1 MKSQDGD
8 RAQSKYERDSSHSRD
23 RSRSRDNRV
32 QLVKEDDQDG
42 SYARVDHFAKNKNK
56 NKPPPP
62 IPKEVLQ
69 IEEELFKIKD
79 ENAKLQAETDK
90 QSARVKAIELFS
102 SDVLRRYDRLE
113 HEYVQLK
120 QQYEELSSQD
130 WSKNVIIL
138 KNTISELRHELA
150 YKESQFQDLKKRMQT
165 IMDKELSE
173 LNVKAFFERQINDLM
188 YAKKVIAE
196 YEKRE
201 NEWTKRWNEL
211 LNENSLNLDKVN
223 GLQSQLNRQ
232 RDTYQ
237 SVLAENDRRLAEAN
251 DIMALGYDEPD
262 KRKAAE
268 FLVTQIEL
276 LKEERRALLEDNDIL
291 NAKVNDLLMENDDLR
306 HDNQTVEFLRG
317 AELVYGNRDD
327 EKMKRMYKRV
337 EELED
342 LLLET
347 KQKTSISQ
355 ILELESQIASLNEE
369 ITQHMNDKTKLTE
382 RLEKERNNQ
391 MHYFD
396 ETKAIE
402 FFTALL
408 KEKDDKITSLDAK
421 ISKFNSILDE
431 KDKDV
436 EKAQLERD
444 ATKKEVDSLKNKLDK
459 YMDLMKTHSNKTHIK
474 DERSKWILD
483 EDSMAFH

>member
-201 NEWTKRWNEL
+201 NE
-211 LNENSLNLDKVN
+211 
-223 GLQSQLNRQ
+223 
-232 RDTYQ
+232 
-237 SVLAENDRRLAEAN
+237 
-251 DIMALGYDEPD
+251 
-262 KRKAAE
+262 
-268 FLVTQIEL
+268 
-276 LKEERRALLEDNDIL
+276 
-291 NAKVNDLLMENDDLR
+291 
-306 HDNQTVEFLRG
+306 
-317 AELVYGNRDD
+317 
-327 EKMKRMYKRV
+327 
-337 EELED
+337 
-342 LLLET
+342 
-347 KQKTSISQ
+347 
-355 ILELESQIASLNEE
+355 
-369 ITQHMNDKTKLTE
+369 
-382 RLEKERNNQ
+382 
-391 MHYFD
+391 
-396 ETKAIE
+396 
-402 FFTALL
+402 
-408 KEKDDKITSLDAK
+408 
-421 ISKFNSILDE
+421 
-431 KDKDV
+431 
-436 EKAQLERD
+436 
-444 ATKKEVDSLKNKLDK
+444 
-459 YMDLMKTHSNKTHIK
+459 
-474 DERSKWILD
+474 
-483 EDSMAFH
+483 

>member
-1 MKSQDGD
+1 
-8 RAQSKYERDSSHSRD
+8 
-23 RSRSRDNRV
+23 
-32 QLVKEDDQDG
+32 
-42 SYARVDHFAKNKNK
+42 
-56 NKPPPP
+56 
-62 IPKEVLQ
+62 
-69 IEEELFKIKD
+69 
-79 ENAKLQAETDK
+79 
-90 QSARVKAIELFS
+90 
-102 SDVLRRYDRLE
+102 
-113 HEYVQLK
+113 
-120 QQYEELSSQD
+120 
-130 WSKNVIIL
+130 
-138 KNTISELRHELA
+138 
-150 YKESQFQDLKKRMQT
+150 
-165 IMDKELSE
+165 
-173 LNVKAFFERQINDLM
+173 
-188 YAKKVIAE
+188 
-196 YEKRE
+196 
-201 NEWTKRWNEL
+201 
-211 LNENSLNLDKVN
+211 
-223 GLQSQLNRQ
+223 
-232 RDTYQ
+232 
-237 SVLAENDRRLAEAN
+237 
-251 DIMALGYDEPD
+251 MALGYDEPD

-396 ETKAIE
+396 ETKAID